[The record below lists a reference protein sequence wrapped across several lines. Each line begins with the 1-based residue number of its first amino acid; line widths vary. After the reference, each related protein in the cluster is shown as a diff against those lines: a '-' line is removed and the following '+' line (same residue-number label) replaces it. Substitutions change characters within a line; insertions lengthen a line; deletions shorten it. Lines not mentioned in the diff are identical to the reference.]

1 MEGVNMS
8 KYEYKPG
15 DQIHINIDALIDKD
29 ADIDHVIVVTDH
41 EEDGTVFT
49 LANERGELVAL
60 NGECCFI
67 DHKVAGTEDLYDL
80 VSVDGPE
87 VIHFMM
93 SGHDI
98 GLM

>member
-1 MEGVNMS
+1 MR
-8 KYEYKPG
+8 EYKPG
-15 DQIHINIDALIDKD
+15 DCIHINIDALIDKD
-29 ADIDHVIVVTDH
+29 ADLDYVAIVTSRD
-41 EEDGTVFT
+41 ENGTVFE
-49 LANERGELVAL
+49 LVNERGKLVAL

-67 DHKVAGTEDLYDL
+67 DHKVAGTKDVYDL

-87 VIHFMM
+87 VSHFML

>member
-1 MEGVNMS
+1 MR
-8 KYEYKPG
+8 EYKPG
-15 DQIHINIDALIDKD
+15 DCIHINIDALIDKD
-29 ADIDHVIVVTDH
+29 ADLDYVAIVTSRD
-41 EEDGTVFT
+41 ENGTVFE
-49 LANERGELVAL
+49 LANDRGELVAL
-60 NGECCFI
+60 NGERYFI

-80 VSVDGPE
+80 VSVDDPE